1 MNSPSKPFDLG
12 DLQSVFDLAAGAL
25 ASSGV
30 ECLLIGG
37 FAVNHYGYTRNT
49 LDIDLMIASDKK
61 DAVRRIMAQ
70 AGFTNVAA
78 HENVTFF
85 NRPGSPLRVDFL
97 HVDAQTFA
105 QLLAGASAVVLHGKL
120 LRVPSLCDLLAMK
133 FFALAQAPERRMEK
147 DLPDIAYLSILNSLD
162 LERDLHPLAQ
172 RDATEEIFQTV
183 CKKIRTL
190 QT

>member
-1 MNSPSKPFDLG
+1 MNELQQIFQMVSDLE
-12 DLQSVFDLAAGAL
+12 
-25 ASSGV
+25 ASGI
-30 ECLLIGG
+30 ETLLVGG
-37 FAVNHYGYTRNT
+37 MAVNHYGYTRNT

-61 DAVRRIMAQ
+61 EAVRRIMAQ

-97 HVDAQTFA
+97 HVDGQTLA
-105 QLLAGASAVVLHGKL
+105 QLLVKASSVVLHGKSL
-120 LRVPSLCDLLAMK
+120 LVPSLRDLLAMK

-172 RDATEEIFQTV
+172 RYATEDIFQTV

-190 QT
+190 QA